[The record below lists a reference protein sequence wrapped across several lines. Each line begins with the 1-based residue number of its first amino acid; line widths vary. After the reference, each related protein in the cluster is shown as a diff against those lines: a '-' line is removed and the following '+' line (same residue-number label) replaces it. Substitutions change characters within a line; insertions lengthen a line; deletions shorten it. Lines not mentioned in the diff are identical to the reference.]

1 VAVSLLA
8 KLCASIAMAMSLLT
22 VALGSG
28 SEAYRS
34 YCASCHGA
42 NLGGAAGPALT
53 GEGFR
58 HRWHGRVPML
68 SSVIANTMPY
78 SAPASLT
85 ATEYTEITH
94 YIVAE
99 NALAR
104 GDAEDS
110 PGVGDRT
117 SPRRSG
123 EMSVPQKLPAAPI
136 EYGSPS
142 TTAPDDDEL
151 QNASQ
156 SDWLLYNHDYLG
168 QRHSPLRLITTMNAA
183 GLAPKCIFQ
192 TGEVGSFQSSPL
204 IRAGRL
210 YFTTAN
216 NTYALDAATCRKIW
230 KHEYPPASAPLPVN
244 RGVALYE
251 GMVIR
256 GTLDGHLIAL
266 DAETGTLLWDE
277 RVSDSRNGH
286 FISAA
291 PIVFDGKVYV
301 GEAGGD
307 FGAAGHVH
315 AFEALTGKP
324 LWTFD
329 AVPTGERLGG
339 GSTWTTITVDP
350 ATRRLFVPLGNPGSD
365 FDGRERPGANLY
377 SNSIVVIDTDSGKL
391 DWYVQQN
398 PHDVHDWDTAAA
410 PVIYDQEGAGFLAVG
425 SKDARLYIYDRN
437 SHALIARKDLTKRVN
452 DTLLLAE
459 TGTHVCPGFLG
470 GVEWNGPAYDPLNRM
485 VFVNT
490 VDWCGTFKRAKNARE
505 NAQGGTGTTDPP
517 SEARGWLRAFD
528 AASGEERWSYE
539 AGTPMLAGITTTA
552 AGLLLTGSG
561 DGDFLVFDAKTGRK
575 LYGFYTG
582 GSIGGGPSTY
592 LTGGKQYIAIA
603 SGNNSKSLWQVSGAS
618 TLIVFGLP

>member
-1 VAVSLLA
+1 M
-8 KLCASIAMAMSLLT
+8 AMATGLVT
-22 VALGSG
+22 VALSG
-28 SEAYRS
+28 GLPAYQS

-42 NLGGAAGPALT
+42 NLGGAAGPPLT
-53 GEGFR
+53 GDAFVR
-58 HRWHGRVPML
+58 RWRGRIRTL
-68 SSVIANTMPY
+68 SSVISNSMPY
-78 SAPASLT
+78 NAPASLT
-85 ATEYTEITH
+85 PAQYTEITD

-99 NALAR
+99 NAMAR
-104 GDAEDS
+104 GEARDRRAA
-110 PGVGDRT
+110 GDRAA
-117 SPRRSG
+117 SNKLPEFAR
-123 EMSVPQKLPAAPI
+123 PQKLPATPNV
-136 EYGSPS
+136 YGSPS
-142 TTAPDDDEL
+142 TTVPDDNEL
-151 QNASQ
+151 QSP
-156 SDWLLYNHDYLG
+156 SERDWLQYNRDYLG

-183 GLAPKCIFQ
+183 ALAPKCIFQ
-192 TGEVGSFQSSPL
+192 TGEVGTFQSSPVV
-204 IRAGRL
+204 RAGKL

-216 NTYALDAATCRKIW
+216 NTYALDAATCRKLW

-244 RGVALYE
+244 RGIALYK
-251 GMVIR
+251 GMLIR

-266 DAETGTLLWDE
+266 DVENGKLLWNE
-277 RVSDSRNGH
+277 WVSDSRNGH

-291 PIVFDGKVYV
+291 PTVFDGKVYV

-315 AFEALTGKP
+315 AFDALTGKH

-329 AVPTGERLGG
+329 TVPTGERLGG
-339 GSTWTTITVDP
+339 GSTWTTITVEP
-350 ATRRLFVPLGNPGSD
+350 VTRRLFVPVGNPGSD
-365 FDGRERPGANLY
+365 FDGRERPGLNLY
-377 SNSIVVIDTDSGKL
+377 SNSIVVLDADSGKL

-410 PVIYDQEGAGFLAVG
+410 PVLYDQDGRSFLTVG

-437 SHALIARKDLTKRVN
+437 SHALIARKDLTTRLN
-452 DTLLLAE
+452 DTLPLSSEEGL
-459 TGTHVCPGFLG
+459 HVCPGFLG
-470 GVEWNGPAYDPLNRM
+470 GVEWNGPAYDPLSRM

-490 VDWCGTFKRAKNARE
+490 VDWCGTLKRAKSARE

-528 AASGEERWSYE
+528 AASGEERWSYA
-539 AGTPMLAGITTTA
+539 AGTPMLAGVTTTA

-575 LYGFYTG
+575 IYSFYTG

-592 LTGGKQYIAIA
+592 LAGGKQYIAIA

-618 TLIVFGLP
+618 TLIIFGLP